1 MSLSIFPI
9 AVVVANFRVD
19 LFADAVFLVVNPLS
33 FVRANSLF
41 LRVFSG
47 VGVFTLTMT
56 FLLSNKG
63 FVSYDFQKDI
73 I

>member
-19 LFADAVFLVVNPLS
+19 LFADSVFLVVNPLS

-47 VGVFTLTMT
+47 VGVLTLTMSL
-56 FLLSNKG
+56 LLSNKG

>member
-19 LFADAVFLVVNPLS
+19 LFADSVFLVVNPLS

-47 VGVFTLTMT
+47 VGVLTLTMT

>member
-19 LFADAVFLVVNPLS
+19 LFADSVFLVVNPLS
-33 FVRANSLF
+33 FVRAYSLF

-47 VGVFTLTMT
+47 VGVLTLTMT